1 MFFSLRNRLIA
12 VFVVL
17 LVISFCVM
25 FLISYNKSSAILRSD
40 SETAALEKMTAYTAL
55 INSTIGQIYDFSSI
69 IYNSE
74 ITNEWSEYVSDPKL
88 SDGQKML
95 KNIQLSKFLTR
106 TVNNYSIIA
115 TASIYRKDGLYVGLD
130 NRILQD
136 PSFLEADW
144 YTDFYKSEQHWAP
157 ASVDPYEPVRLKQ
170 HEVISFLIPI
180 GTFSIS
186 QATAVMKVN
195 VRAEYF
201 KDPLSQV
208 HLGTHGTIFLLS
220 GEGEPLL
227 GQPLSDFDE
236 PVLNKLMDIRGHG
249 PREGVFY
256 ARPQGEDMIYVYKKL
271 QFNDWMLVGAV
282 SEKELLA
289 NLINLKSGILVATGT
304 LLVFAV
310 LAAVWIS
317 YSITKPLGGLVAAMR
332 LVQRG
337 EFAQAE
343 QRIPERQQ
351 VNHEVGFVTA
361 TFRNMIV
368 RLRAHLK
375 SEFEL
380 KLRRQQAEYRAL
392 LMQINPHFLF
402 NTLELLSSLV
412 IQRRTDD
419 AVDVIESLGKML
431 RFSLNAKS
439 DLIPLRDEVTYTES
453 FAAILN
459 HRFAEQLD
467 LSMENAVPDRPV
479 YIVKFILQPLVE
491 NAVKYSQVKSD
502 VAVVRIRIWEEEQ
515 RLLLQVRDN
524 GVGMDPELVRQLNA
538 EYQHS
543 QLEQV
548 LSTGGR
554 QIGLRNILARCALYY
569 GAGFAFSIQ
578 SAPEEGTTI
587 TLSLPIGEGDAD
599 V

>member
-12 VFVVL
+12 VFVFL

-74 ITNEWSEYVSDPKL
+74 ITNEWSESVSDPNL

-130 NRILQD
+130 NRIQQD
-136 PSFLEADW
+136 PSFLEASW
-144 YTDFYKSEQHWAP
+144 YKDFYESEQHWAP
-157 ASVDPYEPVRLKQ
+157 AGVDPFEPVRLKQ
-170 HEVISFLIPI
+170 HEAISFLIPI

-227 GQPLSDFDE
+227 GQPLSDFGE
-236 PVLNKLMDIRGHG
+236 PMLNKLGEIRERG

-256 ARPQGEDMIYVYKKL
+256 AKPQGEDMIYVYKKL

-317 YSITKPLGGLVAAMR
+317 YSITKPLGGLVSAMR

-343 QRIPERQQ
+343 QRIPERLK
-351 VNHEVGFVTA
+351 VNHEVGYVTA

-412 IQRRTDD
+412 IQRRTED

-459 HRFAEQLD
+459 HRFTEQLD
-467 LSMENAVPDRPV
+467 LTLENAVPDRPV
-479 YIVKFILQPLVE
+479 HIVKFILQPLVE
-491 NAVKYSQVKSD
+491 NAVKYSQAKSD
-502 VAVVRIRIWEEEQ
+502 AAIVRIRIWEEEQ
-515 RLLLQVRDN
+515 RLLLQVADN
-524 GVGMDPELVRQLNA
+524 GVGMEPDLVRQLNE

-569 GAGFAFSIQ
+569 GVGFAFSIQ
-578 SAPEEGTTI
+578 SAPGEGTTI
-587 TLSLPIGEGDAD
+587 TLSLPIGEGNAD